1 MKKSFMADRFV
12 PLPLKFDL
20 KMKLTTFFLIV
31 SLFQIQ
37 ANELYSQ
44 KAKVTLNLENV
55 SLERVLIEIESLTE
69 FKILYSD
76 NDIDY
81 KKIVSVKHKN
91 EYVTKVLKK
100 LFVNTN
106 IVFKVIDKQ
115 IILKLNSENEIK
127 HIAPLNNV
135 SFDIQEKVISGIV
148 TDEFGVPLPGTSVLV
163 EGTSK
168 GTSTDFDGEYK
179 LKVSNGDT
187 LLFSYVGYSAIRVIV
202 NDQNVINVTL
212 KEDSAALDEVVVVAF
227 GEQKKESVV
236 ASITTVK
243 PSELKVP
250 SSNLTTALAGRV
262 SGLISYQR
270 SGEPGQDNAE
280 FFVRG
285 ITTFG
290 HSRSPLIL
298 LDGFE
303 ITASELARVQPDDI
317 GSFSIMKDA
326 TATSLYGARGA
337 NGVILVKTKEGKEGK
352 AQISFRYESTSS
364 QPTQIP
370 EVLEGVDY
378 MKLYNQAQFN
388 DNPFAPNFY
397 SVQRIENTI
406 NNLNPYAYPNVN
418 WYDELFKSQ
427 AINTRYNINATGGG
441 KVVNYYL
448 AASYNRDN
456 GLLSVD
462 EKNDFNS
469 NIQID
474 NYNLRSNL
482 NIKLSEKTKIGLKIN
497 SDFRRANTPL
507 ISGAN
512 VFTSVMSIN
521 PVEFP
526 KYFAPDEAN
535 LFTRHILFG
544 NSGNG
549 EFVNPYA
556 ESVKGFTDYFSTTVL
571 SQLTLESKITNN
583 LTFTGN
589 FTIQSFGEFSS
600 SRSYTPFY
608 YRWKDYDQ
616 VADTYTL
623 EQINTDGSE
632 ALGDA
637 SVSRDSNSRNYF
649 EGRLLYNKTFKK
661 KHAVSGLLV
670 GRAEEKMNQ
679 GTGTGTYST
688 LPSRNN
694 GISGR
699 FTYGFDS
706 RYLFEAN
713 FGYNGSEKFADKER
727 YGFFPA
733 IGFGYLMSNESYWKG
748 LEDIIDTM
756 KLKFTYGLVG
766 NDAITSADDRFF
778 FLSQVNTSG
787 AGYTWGVNFQNS
799 NPGYSVERYANRLIT
814 WEVAEKYNLGLE
826 MSIANFINLNVD
838 FFKEN
843 RSDIYLQ
850 RDFIPSSLG
859 LSANIYGN
867 VGKASSKGV
876 DGSLD
881 FNYSFNQ
888 DFWISGRSTFTY
900 ATSKII
906 ENESQILYDY
916 QDRKG
921 HSVNQAWGLVAERL
935 FVDQTEIDNSP
946 EQTFG
951 PYQAGDIKYKDINGD
966 GLINGN
972 DQVAIGNPTSPEI
985 IYGFGITSG
994 FKGFDFSF
1002 FFQGSAKSSFFIDS
1016 EGIAPFVNRR
1026 NALQV
1031 VANDYWSINNPDPD
1045 AFWPRLSAAQV
1056 GNNTQTST
1064 WWLRDG
1070 SFLRLKN
1077 IETGFSIPDE
1087 TLKKLNLKKL
1097 RIYASATNL
1106 FTISKFDLWDI
1117 EMGGDG
1123 LGYPIQRVINI
1134 GVQASL

>member
-1 MKKSFMADRFV
+1 MKKSFMVDRYV

-20 KMKLTTFFLIV
+20 KMKFTTFLLIV

-55 SLERVLIEIESLTE
+55 SIERVLIEIESLTE

-81 KKIVSVKHKN
+81 KKKVSVKSEN
-91 EYVTKVLKK
+91 EYVTKILKK

-106 IVFKVIDKQ
+106 TIFKVIDKQ
-115 IILKLNSENEIK
+115 IILKLNSENKIQNLK
-127 HIAPLNNV
+127 PVDNI

-148 TDEFGVPLPGTSVLV
+148 TDEFGVPLPGASVLV
-163 EGTSK
+163 EGTIK
-168 GTSTDFDGEYK
+168 GTSTDFDGGYK
-179 LKVSNGDT
+179 LKVSEGET
-187 LLFSYVGYSAIRVIV
+187 LIFSYVGYSDVKIII

-212 KEDSAALDEVVVVAF
+212 KEDSAALDAVVVVAF

-236 ASITTVK
+236 ASITTIN

-290 HSRSPLIL
+290 HSQSPLIL

-303 ITASELARVQPDDI
+303 ITASDLANVQPDDV

-337 NGVILVKTKEGKEGK
+337 NGVILVTTKEGKEGK
-352 AQISFRYESTSS
+352 AVISFRHESTFS

-370 EVLEGVDY
+370 EVLDGVDY
-378 MKLYNQAQFN
+378 MNLYNQAQFN
-388 DNPFAPNFY
+388 DNPFARSFY
-397 SVQRIENTI
+397 SAQRIENTR

-418 WYDELFKSQ
+418 WYDELFKTQ
-427 AINTRYNINATGGG
+427 AINTRYNINVTGGG

-462 EKNDFNS
+462 KKNDFNS

-474 NYNLRSNL
+474 KYNLRSNL
-482 NIKLSEKTKIGLKIN
+482 NIKLSPKTKIGLKIN

-507 ISGAN
+507 ISGAD
-512 VFTSVMSIN
+512 VFESVMSIN

-526 KYFAPDEAN
+526 KFYAPDEAN

-544 NSGNG
+544 NADNG

-556 ESVKGFTDYFSTTVL
+556 ESVKGFEDYFSTTVL
-571 SQLTLESKITNN
+571 SQLTLESKINDN

-600 SRSYTPFY
+600 TRSYEPFY

-616 VADTYTL
+616 VTDTYTL
-623 EQINTDGSE
+623 EQINTNGSE

-637 SVSRDSNSRNYF
+637 NVSRDSNSRNYF
-649 EGRLLYNKTFKK
+649 EGRLLYNKTFNE

-679 GTGTGTYST
+679 GTGNGRYST

-699 FTYGFDS
+699 FTYGYDS

-733 IGFGYLMSNESYWKG
+733 VGFGYLMSNESYWKG
-748 LEDIIDTM
+748 LEDVIDTM

-766 NDAITSADDRFF
+766 NDNITSADARFF
-778 FLSQVNTSG
+778 FLSEVNTSG
-787 AGYTWGVNFQNS
+787 NGYTWGSNFQNS
-799 NPGYSVERYANRLIT
+799 NSGYSVDRYANTLIT
-814 WEVAEKYNLGLE
+814 WEVAEKFNLGLE
-826 MSIANFINLNVD
+826 MSIANFINFNVD

-859 LSANIYGN
+859 LSADIFGN
-867 VGKASSKGV
+867 VGKAKSKGI
-876 DGSLD
+876 DASLD
-881 FNYSFNQ
+881 FNYSFDQ

-900 ATSKII
+900 ATSEIV
-906 ENESQILYDY
+906 ENESQQLYDY
-916 QDRKG
+916 QDRRG
-921 HSVNQAWGLVAERL
+921 HSVNQEWGLVAERL
-935 FVDQTEIDNSP
+935 FVDQNEIDNSP

-966 GLINGN
+966 GLIDDN
-972 DQVAIGNPTSPEI
+972 DQVAIGRPTSPEI
-985 IYGFGITSG
+985 IYGFGITTG
-994 FKGFDFSF
+994 YKGFDFSF
-1002 FFQGSAKSSFFIDS
+1002 FFQGSAQSSFFIDS
-1016 EGIAPFVNRR
+1016 EAIAPFVGRR

-1031 VANDYWSINNPDPD
+1031 VANDFWSINNPDPD

-1056 GNNTQTST
+1056 GNNTERST

-1077 IETGFSIPDE
+1077 IETGFTLPDDV
-1087 TLKKLNLKKL
+1087 LKKLNLKKL
-1097 RIYASATNL
+1097 RFYASATNL

-1117 EMGGDG
+1117 EMGGNG
-1123 LGYPIQRVINI
+1123 LGYPIQRVINLGI
-1134 GVQASL
+1134 QASL